1 MHRIQRDTGIL
12 MLAGM
17 PAKPTYSIPIGC
29 RYAAVPVL
37 FTCVESSELMAIS
50 HQAFVEPE

>member
-1 MHRIQRDTGIL
+1 MSVHRIQRDTGIL
-12 MLAGM
+12 MLADM
-17 PAKPTYSIPIGC
+17 PTV

-50 HQAFVEPE
+50 HQAFGEPE